1 MMSKVVEI
9 EELSAIR
16 GNKPKVI
23 TGFAGSGFIGNT
35 AAMYIARDK
44 GYKLRAYVKSQLI
57 PPMMLLIDGEPTH
70 PFRIYGDEKNELLFV
85 VSAVLLDSESA
96 WSVGLKLMEWLGRLG
111 AREIVSI
118 EGMPFTIPAE
128 ERPIFGFSVPG
139 RDLTRYGV
147 RPINDGGV
155 SGLSAVMLE
164 ESMKQRIPWVALLV
178 PTPITSTIDYG
189 GTSLVIE
196 VLNKMFKLGVDPSPL
211 RRSEEMIRQRV
222 ERGARERPR
231 GFLGSLGRKRTP
243 DSGDTGA

>member
-1 MMSKVVEI
+1 MSEVVEI
-9 EELSAIR
+9 EEVSAIKR
-16 GNKPKVI
+16 NKPKVI
-23 TGFAGSGFIGNT
+23 TGFAGAGFIGNT
-35 AAMYIARDK
+35 AAMYIVRNK

-85 VSAVLLDSESA
+85 ISAALLETECA
-96 WSVGLKLMEWLGRLG
+96 WSVGLKLMEWLRKLG
-111 AREIVSI
+111 VREIVSI
-118 EGMPFTIPAE
+118 EGMPFTVPAE
-128 ERPIFGFSVPG
+128 ERPIFGFSVPD

-147 RPINDGGV
+147 RSLNEGGV
-155 SGLSAVMLE
+155 SGLSAVMFE
-164 ESMKQRIPWVALLV
+164 ESIKQRIPWVALLV

-222 ERGARERPR
+222 ERVTRERPR
-231 GFLGSLGRKRTP
+231 GFLDSLRRKRNP
-243 DSGDTGA
+243 DSGETGA